1 MIKREESKKGDAV
14 KVTFIQAANGA
25 KSNVSVVGDFN
36 SWNPAQG
43 KMVKRANGTASYS
56 VKLEPGKSYRFRYMK
71 SDGSWFN
78 DEAADAYAP
87 NGFGTEDCVLHC

>member
-1 MIKREESKKGDAV
+1 MIKREELKKGDGV
-14 KVTFIQAANGA
+14 KVTFVQAANGA

-36 SWNPAQG
+36 GWNPASG
-43 KMVKRANGTASYS
+43 KMVRRSNGTASYS
-56 VKLEPGKSYRFRYMK
+56 VKLEPGKSYRFRYML

-87 NGFGTEDCVLHC
+87 NGFGTEDCILNC